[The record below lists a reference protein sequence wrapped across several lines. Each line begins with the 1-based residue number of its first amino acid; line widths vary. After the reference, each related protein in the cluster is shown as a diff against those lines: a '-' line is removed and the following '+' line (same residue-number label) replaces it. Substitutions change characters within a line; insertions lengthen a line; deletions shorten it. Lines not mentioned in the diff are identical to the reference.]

1 MSSEALRR
9 LVLFHFL
16 LKSWKPQK
24 RTFLGRLKQ
33 PSTLRLVTAV
43 LGLPLLMRPFPVVD
57 FGHVVAVLANILL
70 VFEEFVA
77 HLLFRVRADVSHF
90 HRTQPGGEDLIA

>member
-24 RTFLGRLKQ
+24 RTFLRRLKQ
-33 PSTLRLVTAV
+33 SSTLRLVTV
-43 LGLPLLMRPFPVVD
+43 LLGLPHLVCSTPLTSARKLHFEIMQRAQDVV
-57 FGHVVAVLANILL
+57 V
-70 VFEEFVA
+70 
-77 HLLFRVRADVSHF
+77 
-90 HRTQPGGEDLIA
+90 T

>member
-33 PSTLRLVTAV
+33 SSTLRLVTV
-43 LGLPLLMRPFPVVD
+43 LLGLPLCAGSFLKLTTFP
-57 FGHVVAVLANILL
+57 
-70 VFEEFVA
+70 
-77 HLLFRVRADVSHF
+77 
-90 HRTQPGGEDLIA
+90 